1 MIKLI
6 IKEYIII
13 LNCMLFFSLKL
24 EKLNSDN
31 EYLKNLVNNLEGK
44 LYEEMD

>member
-1 MIKLI
+1 
-6 IKEYIII
+6 
-13 LNCMLFFSLKL
+13 MLFFSLKL